1 MISAPDRGKRKLYE
15 RLGET
20 GATIMMQSDVTFD
33 RAAGAAKHDDE
44 DALFDS
50 WLASL
55 SSREFELVL
64 NTIADFEVPAR
75 LEASA

>member
-1 MISAPDRGKRKLYE
+1 MIQSE
-15 RLGET
+15 
-20 GATIMMQSDVTFD
+20 ATVD
-33 RAAGAAKHDDE
+33 RAAGVAEHDDE

-64 NTIADFEVPAR
+64 NTIAD
-75 LEASA
+75 LEAPTHLVASA